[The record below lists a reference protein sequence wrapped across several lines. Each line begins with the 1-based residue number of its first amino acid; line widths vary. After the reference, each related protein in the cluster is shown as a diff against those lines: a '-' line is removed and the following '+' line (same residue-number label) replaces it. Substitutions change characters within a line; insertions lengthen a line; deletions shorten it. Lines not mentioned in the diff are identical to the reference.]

1 MKLHINGAE
10 RELPD
15 AWADESLLATLREP
29 LGLVGTKFGCGDGEC
44 GTCVVHIDG
53 QAQRSCMVQARVAVG
68 RRIVTIEGLAGAD
81 GRLHPIQQAWLD
93 ERVAQCGYC
102 QAGQI
107 MQAAALLAAN
117 PDPDDET
124 VAAHMNA
131 NLCRCGT
138 YDRVRRAIRRAAVV
152 LRAGAGATK

>member
-1 MKLHINGAE
+1 MKLHVNGSV

-15 AWADESLLATLREP
+15 NWANESLLAALREP

-53 QAQRSCMVQARVAVG
+53 QPRRSCMLQARDAVG
-68 RRIVTIEGLAGAD
+68 RRIVTIEGLAGDD
-81 GRLHPIQQAWLD
+81 GRLHPVQQAWID

-107 MQAAALLAAN
+107 MQAAALLALNPN
-117 PDPDDET
+117 PDAET
-124 VAAHMNA
+124 IAAQMNS

-138 YDRVRRAIRRAAVV
+138 YDRVRRAVHRAAAT
-152 LRAGAGATK
+152 LRAGGAAK

>member
-1 MKLHINGAE
+1 ML
-10 RELPD
+10 
-15 AWADESLLATLREP
+15 S
-29 LGLVGTKFGCGDGEC
+29 
-44 GTCVVHIDG
+44 
-53 QAQRSCMVQARVAVG
+53 ARDTIG
-68 RRIVTIEGLAGAD
+68 RRVETIEGLAGAD

-117 PDPDDET
+117 PDPDAET
-124 VAAHMNA
+124 IAAHMSA

-138 YDRVRRAIRRAAVV
+138 YDRVRRAIRRAAAM
-152 LRAGAGATK
+152 LRSMPGARQ

>member
-1 MKLHINGAE
+1 MKLHVNGNE
-10 RELPD
+10 RQLPD
-15 AWADESLLATLREP
+15 TWANESLLAALREP

-53 QAQRSCMVQARVAVG
+53 QPRRSCMLLARDAVG

-81 GRLHPIQQAWLD
+81 GRLHPVQQAWID

-107 MQAAALLAAN
+107 MQAAALLASN
-117 PDPDDET
+117 PDPDAEAI
-124 VAAHMNA
+124 AAQMKA

-138 YDRVRRAIRRAAVV
+138 YDRVRRAVHRAAAT
-152 LRAGAGATK
+152 LRAGAAAK

>member
-1 MKLHINGAE
+1 MKLHVNGSE

-15 AWADESLLATLREP
+15 AWADESLLAALREP

-53 QAQRSCMVQARVAVG
+53 QARRSCMLQARDAVG

-81 GRLHPIQQAWLD
+81 GRLHPVQQAWLD

-107 MQAAALLAAN
+107 MQAAALLASNPN
-117 PDPDDET
+117 PDAE
-124 VAAHMNA
+124 AISAQMKA

-138 YDRVRRAIRRAAVV
+138 YDRVRRAIGRAAAM
-152 LRAGAGATK
+152 LRAGPGASG

>member
-1 MKLHINGAE
+1 MKLHVNGSE

-15 AWADESLLATLREP
+15 PWADESLLVALREP
-29 LGLVGTKFGCGDGEC
+29 LGLVGTKFGCGDGDC

-53 QAQRSCMVQARVAVG
+53 QPRRSCLLQASDAVG
-68 RRIVTIEGLAGAD
+68 RRIVTIEGLASAD
-81 GRLHPIQQAWLD
+81 GRLHPLQQAWLD

-107 MQAAALLAAN
+107 MQAAALLASN
-117 PDPDDET
+117 PDPDAEAI
-124 VAAHMNA
+124 AAQMSG

-138 YDRVRRAIRRAAVV
+138 YDRVRRAIGRAAAM
-152 LRAGAGATK
+152 LRAGPGASG